1 MKNKRI
7 ISLALVYFFI
17 LTLLPMGFL
26 SKEVQAI
33 EDYKK
38 YDSSSTKI
46 ANKYNI
52 EGKIFKIK
60 QYDDYTLVLTEDSL
74 YFIQDGKAKKYN
86 LGKVDI
92 FPSTS
97 IGISGKYIYLTP
109 CRTNSTYKLLTI
121 DSEKFTGES
130 NAVNEYISF
139 NDTDNNIK
147 LQEVIID
154 SSKNKWFSVY
164 NSSEGIYNLLKVEN
178 TEGAV
183 EKSVR
188 TLKASESFK
197 YDDAFT
203 NLKSDSNEG
212 ICFKVT
218 ESDSKTKKYMLTR
231 IYKDDTDKTYTFEDD
246 IVDYSIDNDGSL
258 WVIHKDKIVH
268 VSESGKVIKKFNG
281 TNLKDIEK
289 DAKGNIWVL
298 DEDKIKEIVNDE
310 IQEKYTVSKESKEF
324 SIKDEN
330 NIAVRNTRGFTLISQ
345 GEAEDTIV
353 GSYVS
358 NSAVVLKDNISDVRI
373 ISDNYNYDEDYKNSD
388 DVLLE
393 VTLKNNKFNIEN
405 NAGAKFKS
413 YVSAVICNDEVYF
426 VCDDIV
432 YKLKDNSIEEYVK
445 LNNEEG
451 SMNYTSSIAF
461 DDNGYLYAVGEEKLY
476 IVDKDKKVEEIELS
490 KLYSYDSVIYNKLI
504 KDKNDDVYLITKAP
518 NGVKLNKLNGNQYR
532 AINYRSP
539 NGDEPVNI
547 FLNENDEL
555 EFVCGNSSYGY
566 KVYKLDENLTP
577 QEDLRFSGQGS
588 NLTETYPE
596 IRKLEETGD
605 GKLILWIGYNMLYAK
620 EKNSDKFIGLYDME
634 ANDTIT
640 SMVSGNDGKVYIG
653 TYKSG
658 VISYGIG
665 INDILPSDYTTKSL
679 EGKEVVPKDK
689 EWNIKFNKELDE
701 STITEDNIVV
711 VDSMGRTQSVKV
723 SLGEDKSSVKLTPNQ
738 PYEYGES
745 YYIIIKDSVKASS
758 GKKLPK
764 AVVAQFTVNESKE
777 GDLNVKFEIVS
788 PSNLDARQRSFM
800 DDIINKWKD
809 DFKGEVGKV
818 TVGKVNLSSDTAF
831 ISFSAETVVEK
842 DGNKVKET
850 QDISLN
856 CKKVNGVWS
865 ITE

>member
-1 MKNKRI
+1 
-7 ISLALVYFFI
+7 
-17 LTLLPMGFL
+17 MGFL

-52 EGKIFKIK
+52 EGKILKLK
-60 QYDDYTLVLTEDSL
+60 QYEDYTLALTGDSL

-86 LGKVDI
+86 LGKIDI
-92 FPSTS
+92 FPSTN
-97 IGISGKYIYLTP
+97 IERSGKYIYLTP
-109 CRTNSTYKLLTI
+109 YRTNSMYKLLTI

-130 NAVNEYISF
+130 NFVNEYISF
-139 NDTDNNIK
+139 NDTTNNK

-164 NSSEGIYNLLKVEN
+164 NSAEGIYNLLKVEN
-178 TEGAV
+178 TEGVA

-188 TLKASESFK
+188 TLKVSKSFN

-203 NLKSDSNEG
+203 DLKSDSNEG
-212 ICFKVT
+212 IWFKVT
-218 ESDSKTKKYMLTR
+218 ENDSKTKKYMLTR
-231 IYKDDTDKTYTFEDD
+231 IYKDDTDKTYTFDDD
-246 IVDYSIDNDGSL
+246 IVNYVIGNDDSV
-258 WVIHKDKIVH
+258 WIIHKDKIVH
-268 VSESGKVIKKFNG
+268 VAESGKVLKEFKG

-289 DAKGNIWVL
+289 DVKGNVWVL
-298 DEDKIKEIVNDE
+298 DGDKIEEIVYDE
-310 IQEKYTVSKESKEF
+310 IKEKYTVSKDSKEF
-324 SIKDEN
+324 SIEDEN
-330 NIAVRNTRGFTLISQ
+330 NIAVRNTRGFTLISK
-345 GEAEDTIV
+345 GEMEDTIV

-358 NSAVVLKDNISDVRI
+358 NSAVVLKDKISDVRI

-405 NAGAKFKS
+405 NTGSKFKS
-413 YVSAVICNDEVYF
+413 YISAVIYNDEVYF

-451 SMNYTSSIAF
+451 YMNYTSSITF

-476 IVDKDKKVEEIELS
+476 VVDKDKKVEEIELS
-490 KLYSYDSVIYNKLI
+490 KLHSYDDVIYNKLI
-504 KDKNDDVYLITKAP
+504 KDKNDDVYLITKAL
-518 NGVKLNKLNGNQYR
+518 NGVKLNKLNGSQYR
-532 AINYRSP
+532 AINYRSQ
-539 NGDEPVNI
+539 NGDEPINI

-555 EFVCGNSSYGY
+555 EFVCGDNLSGY
-566 KVYKLDENLTP
+566 KVYRLDENLTP

-588 NLTETYPE
+588 SLTENYPE

-620 EKNSDKFIGLYDME
+620 EKNSDKFIGLYDIE
-634 ANDTIT
+634 ANDNIT

-653 TYKSG
+653 TYESG
-658 VISYGIG
+658 VLSYGIG

-679 EGKEVVPKDK
+679 EGKDLVSKNK
-689 EWNIKFNKELDE
+689 EWNIKFNMKLDE
-701 STITEDNIVV
+701 NTITEDNITV

-723 SLGEDKSSVKLTPNQ
+723 SLGEDNSSVKLTPNQ
-738 PYEYGES
+738 PYEDGES
-745 YYIIIKDSVKASS
+745 YYIIVKDNVKSSS

-764 AVVAQFTVNESKE
+764 ALVAQFKVNEDKQD
-777 GDLNVKFEIVS
+777 DLNVKFEILS
-788 PSNLDARQRSFM
+788 PSNLDGRQKSFM

-818 TVGKVNLSSDTAF
+818 TVGKVNLSSDTGF

-865 ITE
+865 ITK

>member
-7 ISLALVYFFI
+7 IGLVLVYFFI

-52 EGKIFKIK
+52 EGKILKLK
-60 QYDDYTLVLTEDSL
+60 QYEDYTLALTGDSL

-86 LGKVDI
+86 LGKIDI
-92 FPSTS
+92 FPSTN
-97 IGISGKYIYLTP
+97 IERSGKYIYLTP
-109 CRTNSTYKLLTI
+109 YRTNSMYKLLTI

-130 NAVNEYISF
+130 NFVNEYISF
-139 NDTDNNIK
+139 NDTTNNK

-164 NSSEGIYNLLKVEN
+164 NSAEGIYNLLKVEN
-178 TEGAV
+178 TEGVA

-188 TLKASESFK
+188 TLKVSKSFN

-203 NLKSDSNEG
+203 DLKSDSNEG
-212 ICFKVT
+212 IWFKVT
-218 ESDSKTKKYMLTR
+218 ENDSKTKKYMLTR
-231 IYKDDTDKTYTFEDD
+231 IYKDDTDKTYTFDDD
-246 IVDYSIDNDGSL
+246 IVNYVIGNDDSV

-268 VSESGKVIKKFNG
+268 VAESGKVLKEFKG

-289 DAKGNIWVL
+289 DVKGNVWVL
-298 DEDKIKEIVNDE
+298 DGDKIEEIVYDE
-310 IQEKYTVSKESKEF
+310 IKEKYTVSKDSKEF
-324 SIKDEN
+324 SIEDEN
-330 NIAVRNTRGFTLISQ
+330 NIAVRNTRGFTLISK
-345 GEAEDTIV
+345 GEMEDTIV

-358 NSAVVLKDNISDVRI
+358 NSAVVLKDKISDVRI

-405 NAGAKFKS
+405 NTGSKFKS
-413 YVSAVICNDEVYF
+413 YISAVIYNDEVYF

-451 SMNYTSSIAF
+451 YMNYTSSITF

-476 IVDKDKKVEEIELS
+476 VVDKDKKVEEIELS
-490 KLYSYDSVIYNKLI
+490 KLHSYDDVIYNKLI
-504 KDKNDDVYLITKAP
+504 KDKNDDVYLITKAL
-518 NGVKLNKLNGNQYR
+518 NGVKLNKLNGSQYR
-532 AINYRSP
+532 AINYRSQ
-539 NGDEPVNI
+539 NGDEPINI

-555 EFVCGNSSYGY
+555 EFVCGDNLSGY
-566 KVYKLDENLTP
+566 KVYRLDENLTP

-588 NLTETYPE
+588 SLTENYPE

-620 EKNSDKFIGLYDME
+620 EKNSDKFIGLYDIE
-634 ANDTIT
+634 ANDNIT

-653 TYKSG
+653 TYESG
-658 VISYGIG
+658 VLSYGIG

-679 EGKEVVPKDK
+679 EGKDLVSKNK
-689 EWNIKFNKELDE
+689 EWNIKFNMKLDE
-701 STITEDNIVV
+701 NTITEDNITV

-723 SLGEDKSSVKLTPNQ
+723 SLGEDNSSVKLTPNQ
-738 PYEYGES
+738 PYEDGES
-745 YYIIIKDSVKASS
+745 YYIIVKDNVKSSS

-764 AVVAQFTVNESKE
+764 ALVAQFKVNEDKQD
-777 GDLNVKFEIVS
+777 DLNVKFEILS
-788 PSNLDARQRSFM
+788 PSNLDGRQKSFM

-818 TVGKVNLSSDTAF
+818 TVGKVNLSSDTGF
-831 ISFSAETVVEK
+831 TSFSAETVVEK

-865 ITE
+865 ITK

>member
-1 MKNKRI
+1 
-7 ISLALVYFFI
+7 
-17 LTLLPMGFL
+17 MGFL

-52 EGKIFKIK
+52 EGKILKLK
-60 QYDDYTLVLTEDSL
+60 QYEDYTLALTGDSL

-86 LGKVDI
+86 LGKIDI
-92 FPSTS
+92 FPSTN
-97 IGISGKYIYLTP
+97 IERSGKYIYLTP
-109 CRTNSTYKLLTI
+109 YRTNSMYKLLTI

-130 NAVNEYISF
+130 NFVNEYISF
-139 NDTDNNIK
+139 NDTTNNK

-164 NSSEGIYNLLKVEN
+164 NSAEGIYNLLKVEN
-178 TEGAV
+178 TEGVA

-188 TLKASESFK
+188 TLKVSKSFN

-203 NLKSDSNEG
+203 DLKSDSNEG
-212 ICFKVT
+212 IWFKVT
-218 ESDSKTKKYMLTR
+218 ENDSKTKKYMLTR
-231 IYKDDTDKTYTFEDD
+231 IYKDDTDKTYTFDDD
-246 IVDYSIDNDGSL
+246 IVNYVIGNDDSV

-268 VSESGKVIKKFNG
+268 VAESGKVLKEFKG

-289 DAKGNIWVL
+289 DVKGNVWVL
-298 DEDKIKEIVNDE
+298 DGDKIEEIVYDE
-310 IQEKYTVSKESKEF
+310 IKEKYTVSKDSKEF
-324 SIKDEN
+324 SIEDEN
-330 NIAVRNTRGFTLISQ
+330 NIAVRNTRGFTLISK
-345 GEAEDTIV
+345 GEMEDTIV

-358 NSAVVLKDNISDVRI
+358 NSAVVLKDKISDVRI

-405 NAGAKFKS
+405 NTGSKFKS
-413 YVSAVICNDEVYF
+413 YISAVIYNDEVYF

-451 SMNYTSSIAF
+451 YMNYTSSITF

-476 IVDKDKKVEEIELS
+476 VVDKDKKVEEIELS
-490 KLYSYDSVIYNKLI
+490 KLHSYDDVIYNKLI
-504 KDKNDDVYLITKAP
+504 KDKNDDVYLITKAL
-518 NGVKLNKLNGNQYR
+518 NGVKLNKLNGSQYR
-532 AINYRSP
+532 AINYRSQ
-539 NGDEPVNI
+539 NGDEPINI

-555 EFVCGNSSYGY
+555 EFVCGDNLSGY
-566 KVYKLDENLTP
+566 KVYRLDENLTP

-588 NLTETYPE
+588 SLTENYPE

-620 EKNSDKFIGLYDME
+620 EKNSDKFIGLYDIE
-634 ANDTIT
+634 ANDNIT

-653 TYKSG
+653 TYESG
-658 VISYGIG
+658 VLSYGIG

-679 EGKEVVPKDK
+679 EGKDLVSKNK
-689 EWNIKFNKELDE
+689 EWNIKFNMKLDE
-701 STITEDNIVV
+701 NTITEDNITV

-723 SLGEDKSSVKLTPNQ
+723 SLGEDNSSVKLTPNQ
-738 PYEYGES
+738 PYEDGES
-745 YYIIIKDSVKASS
+745 YYIIVKDNVKSSS

-764 AVVAQFTVNESKE
+764 ALVAQFKVNEDKQD
-777 GDLNVKFEIVS
+777 DLNVKFEILS
-788 PSNLDARQRSFM
+788 PSNLDGRQKSFM

-818 TVGKVNLSSDTAF
+818 TVGKVNLSSDTGF

-865 ITE
+865 ITK